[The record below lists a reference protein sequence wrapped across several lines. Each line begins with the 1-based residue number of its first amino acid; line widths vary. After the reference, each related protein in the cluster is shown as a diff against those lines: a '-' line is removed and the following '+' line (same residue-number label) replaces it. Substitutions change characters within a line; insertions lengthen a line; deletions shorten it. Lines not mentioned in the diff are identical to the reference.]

1 MVSDWSK
8 KANLVP
14 LAKVTSEGWQ
24 IFSGTNKEQLQTG
37 IRCATAT
44 WLVSCYL
51 KVKVSNCGHLHFLT
65 AVLANTQVQ
74 LNNLLLCLYAVS
86 RYIIDEY

>member
-1 MVSDWSK
+1 MSDWSK

-24 IFSGTNKEQLQTG
+24 CFGGRNKGTVANRVQVCNCNLASESL
-37 IRCATAT
+37 
-44 WLVSCYL
+44 L
-51 KVKVSNCGHLHFLT
+51 KVKVSNCRHLHLLA

-74 LNNLLLCLYAVS
+74 FNNLLLGLYAAI
-86 RYIIDEY
+86 R